1 MKKRMILLGMAVAT
15 LASCTNEEVMEM
27 AENRAIG
34 FTTFVNNNT
43 RTADIT
49 NADISA
55 FWVFGNYADDPNTV
69 NVFNNVKVN
78 GTGAG
83 EANSKTWSSEQT
95 AYWQKDK
102 IYQFAAYAN
111 GTAKLETGV
120 AFDPAGKTLKFTA
133 YSVGDNDLI
142 AGLATGKSW
151 NGTDTPEKVAFSF
164 KHMLSKI
171 TFTFK
176 TKAADTYI
184 MNVTGLKIA
193 LASNVSSATGAAD
206 PVKTANGSLG
216 TNDATPVSWETTTN
230 TTTGE
235 YTYEEISDYADGTAD
250 ASGYFSKSTTGQ
262 YVIPQANENLY
273 ATFTVKMSSQGT
285 DQSGNPITVEL
296 GSRTFTVSLKYASGE
311 TAEPWKPGMHYNYI
325 AEVNPDHVTDD
336 MKPIEFTVQ
345 TVDGWKDPKDITTEP
360 IKVNP

>member
-1 MKKRMILLGMAVAT
+1 MAKR
-15 LASCTNEEVMEM
+15 
-27 AENRAIG
+27 
-34 FTTFVNNNT
+34 
-43 RTADIT
+43 
-49 NADISA
+49 
-55 FWVFGNYADDPNTV
+55 
-69 NVFNNVKVN
+69 
-78 GTGAG
+78 
-83 EANSKTWSSEQT
+83 Q
-95 AYWQKDK
+95 

-133 YSVGDNDLI
+133 YSAGENDLI
-142 AGLATGKSW
+142 AGLDTDKSW
-151 NGTDTPEKVAFSF
+151 NGTGDPDKVSFSF

-193 LASNVSSATGAAD
+193 QVTASSTVTNPAA

-216 TNDATPVSWETTTN
+216 TDDATPVSWETTTN
-230 TTTGE
+230 TSTGE
-235 YTYEEISDYADGTAD
+235 YTYENIDDYADGTAD
-250 ASGYFSKSTTGQ
+250 ALGYFSKSTTGQ

-285 DQSGNPITVEL
+285 DQSGNPTTVEL

-325 AEVNPDHVTDD
+325 AEVNPDHVTDE

-345 TVDGWKDPKDITTEP
+345 TVDGWQDPKDITTEP
-360 IKVNP
+360 KKVQVNP

>member
-1 MKKRMILLGMAVAT
+1 MKKKMILLGMAVAT

-43 RTADIT
+43 RTVDIT
-49 NADISA
+49 NADINA
-55 FWVFGNYADDPNTV
+55 FWVFGNYTDATNKVD
-69 NVFNNVKVN
+69 VFNNVKVN

-83 EANSKTWSSEQT
+83 EANSKTWTSEQT

-102 IYQFAAYAN
+102 TYQFAAYAN
-111 GTAKLETGV
+111 GTAKLETEV
-120 AFDPAGKTLKFTA
+120 AFDPAGKTLNFTG
-133 YSVGDNDLI
+133 YSAGENDLI
-142 AGLATGKSW
+142 AGLATDKSW
-151 NGTDTPEKVAFSF
+151 NGTGTPATVAFSF

-184 MNVTGLKIA
+184 MKVTGLKIA

-206 PVKTANGSLG
+206 PIKTASGSISEN
-216 TNDATPVSWETTTN
+216 TTTPVSWKTDAN
-230 TTTGE
+230 TTGGE
-235 YTYEEISDYADGTAD
+235 YAYEEIPDYADGTAD

-285 DQSGNPITVEL
+285 DQGGNPTEVEL
-296 GSRTFTVSLKYASGE
+296 RNRTFTVNLKYAPNQ
-311 TAEPWKPGMHYNYI
+311 TAEPWEPGMHYNYI
-325 AEVNPDHVTDD
+325 AVVNPDNVMDE
-336 MKPIEFTVQ
+336 MRPIEFTVT
-345 TVDGWKDPKDITTEP
+345 TVEDWKDANGTSTTPEQVIP
-360 IKVNP
+360 